1 VTSAVAKSQNCCCE
15 RKSKILIFSDGAYM
29 RSTGSRA
36 FTARYDHKTMS
47 AGNAQEIADDI
58 ADFKAN
64 KYSCMLLDSSSF
76 TSGLN
81 LEMTTSSVCTNWKG
95 HVHS

>member
-1 VTSAVAKSQNCCCE
+1 MTC
-15 RKSKILIFSDGAYM
+15 
-29 RSTGSRA
+29 
-36 FTARYDHKTMS
+36 KTMS

-64 KYSCMLLDSSSF
+64 KYSCMLLDSSHS
-76 TSGLN
+76 SGLN
-81 LEMTTSSVCTNWKG
+81 LEMTTDLICMHKLEKG